1 MREEINEDIVD
12 GVEPGKVA
20 ASTPNRKPL
29 YVASGAVGIVL
40 LGALGFWY
48 LSTSE
53 GGKAVPPPRSVS
65 FGDNTST
72 EPSQTASEETI
83 TIPEDQLEKIGLKI
97 ETVGETLSGEAMSLS
112 ATGVVQ
118 PNAYKE
124 TPVISLLG
132 GVVRKVSA
140 ELGSSVGRG
149 QTVAVIFSNEL
160 AAAQSRYLALQTEAQ
175 TASQNYDR
183 TAKLVRISPVS
194 NTELD
199 QALAALTTAEAELEE
214 HHKHHARTTKLLE
227 IGAASREEFEMAT
240 TRLRTSEANVTAA
253 KNRYAR
259 AVQVAEINPVSRSEF
274 EQAAVK
280 RQTAE
285 SDLATARQRLQ
296 LFGLSSQKVNSLRA
310 PSQITSEIALTA
322 PVSGTV
328 TKRSINEGEVVE
340 ANKELMRVTNLSS
353 VWVIAQVYEKDF
365 GLLREGSGASVT
377 SNAFPGQVFRGH
389 VTYIDPNIVPETRTA
404 QVRIE
409 LDNPGQV
416 LKVGMYV
423 NVAFGS
429 MGTAERTMPTIP
441 VAAVQNMNDK
451 QVVFVTTGKPNVFIV
466 RPVRLGSEN
475 QGVFLVLEG
484 LNVGDKIATEGS
496 FLLRAEF
503 LKQNLEH

>member
-214 HHKHHARTTKLLE
+214 HHKHHVRTTKLLA

-240 TRLRTSEANVTAA
+240 TRLRTSEANVAAA

-259 AVQVAEINPVSRSEF
+259 AIQVAEINPVSRSEF
-274 EQAAVK
+274 EQATVK

-310 PSQITSEIALTA
+310 PRKSRL
-322 PVSGTV
+322 
-328 TKRSINEGEVVE
+328 RS
-340 ANKELMRVTNLSS
+340 
-353 VWVIAQVYEKDF
+353 
-365 GLLREGSGASVT
+365 
-377 SNAFPGQVFRGH
+377 H
-389 VTYIDPNIVPETRTA
+389 
-404 QVRIE
+404 
-409 LDNPGQV
+409 
-416 LKVGMYV
+416 
-423 NVAFGS
+423 
-429 MGTAERTMPTIP
+429 
-441 VAAVQNMNDK
+441 
-451 QVVFVTTGKPNVFIV
+451 
-466 RPVRLGSEN
+466 
-475 QGVFLVLEG
+475 
-484 LNVGDKIATEGS
+484 
-496 FLLRAEF
+496 
-503 LKQNLEH
+503 